1 MYVFF
6 ISFLIALLEAPAL
19 FYFFGPCKR
28 LRDQL
33 IDDLGFGKGWVRG
46 VLYILLS
53 ILCYVPKPSIALMA
67 GKSAYRHTCEMVLGC
82 QSAKLELQYCDV
94 CGDEHCQSAHIFTEI
109 GLSVY
114 NRQVFSST
122 WWRYSM
128 CCRLPSRTAEQ
139 RSRAFS
145 PMSRPH
151 HTTHHLL

>member
-1 MYVFF
+1 VYVFF

-46 VLYILLS
+46 ILYILLS

-82 QSAKLELQYCDV
+82 LRSWNNNIATFVGKNIIVQPN
-94 CGDEHCQSAHIFTEI
+94 
-109 GLSVY
+109 VY
-114 NRQVFSST
+114 
-122 WWRYSM
+122 
-128 CCRLPSRTAEQ
+128 
-139 RSRAFS
+139 
-145 PMSRPH
+145 
-151 HTTHHLL
+151 